1 MDRRSQPPAA
11 AGRVTTARKSERY
24 GHRPPLQLHPEPTG
38 GTAPECPGLS
48 IVVPVLNGAP
58 TVGALVEALVHIEVA
73 GGLEIVLINDGST
86 DDSLAAS
93 RAAAMRAAT
102 RRVPVTVVDL
112 ARNFGEHN
120 AVMAGL
126 HYARGEYVITMD
138 DDLQNPPAEVGRL
151 LAHARDHAL
160 DVVYTYSAQREHA
173 WWRNAGSAF
182 TGWCSD
188 RLLDKPRGLY
198 LSSFRCISRRAVRE
212 VIAHQ
217 GPYPYI
223 DGLLLQATQNV
234 GRLSVAHAPRAA
246 GRSNYT
252 LRRLVRLWL
261 STFLNFSIAPLRL
274 STVVGLLA
282 ASAGGIAL
290 MAVVIEGMRGGPPRG
305 WASLMAIVLLM
316 GGVQLTMLGIIGEY
330 LGRLYLTVNGKPQ
343 FVVRDSYPPPQ

>member
-1 MDRRSQPPAA
+1 M
-11 AGRVTTARKSERY
+11 TARKAGSS
-24 GHRPPLQLHPEPTG
+24 GHRPPLQLHPEPLRES
-38 GTAPECPGLS
+38 AVEPPPLS
-48 IVVPVLNGAP
+48 VVVPVLNGAH
-58 TVGALVEALVHIEVA
+58 TVGALVDALAQLDVP
-73 GGLEIVLINDGST
+73 GGLEIILVNDGST
-86 DDSLAAS
+86 DDSLAAC
-93 RAAAMRAAT
+93 RTAAARAGA
-102 RRVPVTVVDL
+102 RSVAVTVLDL

-126 HYARGEYVITMD
+126 HHARGDYVITMD
-138 DDLQNPPAEVGRL
+138 DDLQNPPAEVARL
-151 LAHARDHAL
+151 LLHARANAL
-160 DVVYTYSAQREHA
+160 DVVYTYSAHREHA

-198 LSSFRCISRRAVRE
+198 LSSFRCISRRAVDE
-212 VIAHQ
+212 VIAHR

-223 DGLLLQATQNV
+223 DGLLLQATGNV
-234 GRLSVAHAPRAA
+234 GRLPVTHAPRAA

-261 STFLNFSIAPLRL
+261 STFLGFSIAPLRL

-282 ASAGGIAL
+282 ASAGAVAL
-290 MAVVIEGMRGGPPRG
+290 MAVLFEGIRGGPPRG

-330 LGRLYLTVNGKPQ
+330 LGRLFLTLNGKPQ
-343 FVVRDSYPPPQ
+343 FVVRDCYPPSR